1 LRYAR
6 NLLTTAN
13 CLSLARKEPV
23 EREDVA
29 SAWWSAA
36 LRMTLGANRLQAMI
50 FRMNGLTD
58 EEKKLLCAT
67 PLSALVNSNNYFL
80 ESVLLPP
87 TI

>member
-1 LRYAR
+1 M
-6 NLLTTAN
+6 
-13 CLSLARKEPV
+13 
-23 EREDVA
+23 A

-36 LRMTLGANRLQAMI
+36 LLMTLGANRLQAMI

-67 PLSALVNSNNYFL
+67 QLAALVNSNNYFL
-80 ESVLLPP
+80 ESVFLPP